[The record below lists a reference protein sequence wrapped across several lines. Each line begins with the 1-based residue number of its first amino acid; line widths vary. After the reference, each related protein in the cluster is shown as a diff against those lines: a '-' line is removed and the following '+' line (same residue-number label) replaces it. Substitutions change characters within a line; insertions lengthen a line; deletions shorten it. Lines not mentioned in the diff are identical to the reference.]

1 MQDDP
6 MSDGSEATSSTESE
20 EEEEEGQIAP
30 APAATKESWQL
41 RSILE
46 RWGAEPTETQ
56 TNELNQIITE
66 LESETL
72 SEEPL
77 NICYVG
83 FQAVDLDIFNPGLTM
98 DILLSPGG
106 KDNFTIKALDSQRGG
121 GINITWHPQCKG
133 EHSEFHVN
141 AAIDARGAGM
151 VAGLLQEKGVK
162 IDLFVF
168 NFNVHAPSPIKAF
181 MADKGPFSIL
191 TKARCVHEK
200 TRLLIPHY
208 DKTTL
213 ANFKGDSVIIAL
225 GDHPVEK
232 AHQALLEIQCV
243 FNPKAVRQKRHDSH
257 HWWIDFT
264 PRAKGSEVPAVRP
277 PPKRAASAEGDRRED
292 SEETSVA
299 STSTSYASVT
309 RAQVKG
315 GAATPHKKAGLGRR
329 AAPNSADRGHNT
341 SDEDESQDSSTP
353 SRKGGK
359 RAEWTVASAAGR
371 AANPSPTY
379 TGNSSNRASASTKTS
394 PKGKR

>member
-1 MQDDP
+1 M
-6 MSDGSEATSSTESE
+6 
-20 EEEEEGQIAP
+20 
-30 APAATKESWQL
+30 
-41 RSILE
+41 LE
-46 RWGAEPTETQ
+46 NWGAEPSEKQ

-106 KDNFTIKALDSQRGG
+106 KDNFAIKAMDSQRGG

-141 AAIDARGAGM
+141 AAIDGRGAGM

-162 IDLFVF
+162 IDLIVF
-168 NFNVHAPSPIKAF
+168 NFNVHAPSPIKSF

-191 TKARCVHEK
+191 TKAKCVHEK

-225 GDHPVEK
+225 EDHPVEK

-243 FNPKAVRQKRHDSH
+243 FNPTAVRQKRHDF
-257 HWWIDFT
+257 HWWVDFT
-264 PRAKGSEVPAVRP
+264 PKARGSEIPAVRP
-277 PPKRAASAEGDRRED
+277 QPKRTSATEKDQRED

-299 STSTSYASVT
+299 STLTTYASIT
-309 RAQVKG
+309 RPQMG
-315 GAATPHKKAGLGRR
+315 GAATPHKKAGAGRL
-329 AAPNSADRGHNT
+329 AALRSADRGLST
-341 SDEDESQDSSTP
+341 SEDDESQESGSTP
-353 SRKGGK
+353 RKGSK
-359 RAEWTVASAAGR
+359 RAEWQLASAAGK
-371 AANPSPTY
+371 AANPSPTN
-379 TGNSSNRASASTKTS
+379 TGNSPTRASASTKTP